1 MRSVDHFIS
10 GKTVKSGSGRFSDI
24 YNPNTGEVQA
34 QVGLANDAEVD
45 QAVEAA
51 KAALP
56 GWMATNP
63 QRRARILFKFKD
75 LLEQNIDEL
84 AELLSAE
91 HGKVVADSK
100 GDVQRG
106 IDVVEFACCIP
117 HLQKGEYTEG
127 AGPGIDVYSMRQP
140 LGVCAGITPFNF
152 PAMIPCWM
160 FAVAVACGN
169 TFVLKPSEK
178 DPSASMLMAELLAE
192 AGLPEGVFNVV
203 HGNKEAV
210 DVLLTDERVQ
220 AVSFVGSTPIAESIY
235 AKASAHGKRCQALG
249 GAKNHMVIMPDAD
262 PDQVVN
268 SLMGAAYGSAGE
280 RCMATS
286 VAVCVG
292 DEVADHL
299 IARLKEAIDEM
310 QIGPGTDTDTDPEP
324 HMGPLV
330 TREHRQ
336 KVIDYIG
343 LGVEE
348 GAELV
353 VDGRSFTVT
362 GHENGYFV
370 GPTLFDR
377 VTADMRIYKEE
388 IFGPVLAVVRAD
400 NFDDALRLV
409 NGHEYA
415 NGTSIFTR
423 DGDTAR
429 QFEEHVQVGMVGI
442 NVPIPVPMAFHCFG
456 GWKRSLFG
464 PLHMYGPDGVRFFT
478 RMKSV
483 TRRWP
488 SGIHSTADFSMPTMK

>member
-1 MRSVDHFIS
+1 MQRLDNFINNRRVASQSTQFSPVFNPVS
-10 GKTVKSGSGRFSDI
+10 GEQRLELAMSTADETR
-24 YNPNTGEVQA
+24 QA
-34 QVGLANDAEVD
+34 I
-45 QAVEAA
+45 AA
-51 KAALP
+51 AAAAFPEWSKKPPL
-56 GWMATNP
+56 T
-63 QRRARILFKFKD
+63 RARYLFKFKE
-75 LLEQNIDEL
+75 LLETRRDEL
-84 AELLSAE
+84 AELITLE
-91 HGKVVADSK
+91 HGKVLSDAQ
-100 GDVQRG
+100 GEITRG
-106 IDVVEFACCIP
+106 LEVVEFACGIP
-117 HLQKGEYTEG
+117 HLQKGEYSLNVG
-127 AGPGIDVYSMRQP
+127 RGVDANSLMQP
-140 LGVCAGITPFNF
+140 LGVCAGISPFNF
-152 PAMIPCWM
+152 PVMVPMWM
-160 FAVAVACGN
+160 FPVAIACGN

-310 QIGPGTDTDTDPEP
+310 QIGPGTDTDPEP